1 MLPLSTPGNAYGF
14 AHSTQADR
22 AVQGAGCWGKAGGA
36 GRRDGGR
43 ACPGGHAGCCAGGNA
58 RRCRRGGRRRASR
71 AAGRRVAAWS
81 NAPSWQRWGRPPA
94 ARDALALAHDGPPG
108 SRSELRPPWAPQ
120 CSCAAAPRCHP
131 KHCVSLRLVV
141 QVLRPCGQRPDCMGA
156 AQAAATGLG
165 AVGGR
170 EWRAAPMPN
179 LYPCTPSCAPSC
191 APSTLSTCTPLTC
204 AAPRRPK
211 LISSQATDP
220 RPETQAPS
228 YKLKLEARIP
238 SPQTRSPHPSPHVRS
253 PHPFPTH
260 RPEVSTH
267 PSDP

>member
-1 MLPLSTPGNAYGF
+1 MLCRRQRP
-14 AHSTQADR
+14 
-22 AVQGAGCWGKAGGA
+22 AVAAG
-36 GRRDGGR
+36 
-43 ACPGGHAGCCAGGNA
+43 
-58 RRCRRGGRRRASR
+58 RCRRGGRRRASR